1 MSKQTKKQTNTKTKE
16 MNLLI
21 TAIAAGL
28 ILVLAVTLFSSVK
41 SKPSEDSFTV
51 SVVSSITTD
60 YIAEIEIENYGT
72 ITVALDATSAPVTV
86 ENFVSLAESGFYNG
100 LTFHRIIEGFMIQ
113 GGDPKGNGTGGADQK
128 IIGEFNANGHNNN
141 LSHIRGALSMAR
153 SSDYNSASSQFFI
166 VHQDSLFLDGQ
177 YAVFGYVTDGIEIV
191 DAICKDAEPTD
202 NNGSILR
209 ENQPVIKSITV
220 QANAQ

>member
-41 SKPSEDSFTV
+41 NKPSEDSFTV

-128 IIGEFNANGHNNN
+128 IIGEFKANGHNNN
-141 LSHIRGALSMAR
+141 LSHVRGALSMAR

-202 NNGSILR
+202 NNGSIPR

-220 QANAQ
+220 QASAQ